1 MEKIEKIRG
10 TEDIF
15 GKYAEEFCA
24 LKKHCCN
31 FAKLY
36 GYRYIETP
44 IIENANLFVRS
55 VGQTSDI
62 VKKEFYNFVDK
73 GDREI
78 VLRPEGTA
86 SVIRS
91 IVENKA
97 LNKLPTPIK
106 CFYFGPMFRYE
117 RPQSG
122 RLRQFHQFGVE
133 CINSNSYMDDAEAI
147 IFAYNL
153 IKSLK
158 IKDVK
163 LSINNI
169 GSFKSREQWIKKLSK
184 YFTEHKKELTEDSVK
199 RINSNPLRIIDDKVD
214 SKKEVVKNAPRIDE
228 FLTTEEKAYFNNVK
242 RVLEENKIPYEYDST
257 IVRGL
262 DYYTNIVFEINTSN
276 PTLKGQPTL
285 VGGGRYAKLV
295 SELGGE
301 ECSCLGFA
309 IGIERIL
316 VLLKALDIEL
326 NKDKGIDCVL
336 VCISEEVYP
345 YALKL
350 MEQLRDNDISCV
362 CNFNNTKIKNQ
373 FKLADFYNA
382 RFALIIGEDEIKNKI
397 ITVKNQE
404 TRKEEKIRI
413 EKLLEAIK

>member
-15 GKYAEEFCA
+15 GKYAEEFWA
-24 LKKHCCN
+24 LKKQCFN

-44 IIENANLFVRS
+44 IMENANLFVRS
-55 VGQTSDI
+55 VGESSDI
-62 VKKEFYNFVDK
+62 VKKEFYNFIDK
-73 GDREI
+73 GDREV

-106 CFYFGPMFRYE
+106 YFYFGPMFRYE

-133 CINSNSYMDDAEAI
+133 CINSNSYIDDAEAI

-153 IKSLK
+153 IKSLN
-158 IKDVK
+158 IKDVT

-169 GSFKSREQWIKKLSK
+169 GNFKSREQWIKKLAT
-184 YFTEHKKELTEDSVK
+184 YFEHHKDELTEDSVK
-199 RINSNPLRIIDDKVD
+199 RINTNPLRIIDDKVD
-214 SKKEVVKNAPRIDE
+214 SKKEVVKNAPKIDE
-228 FLTTEEKAYFNNVK
+228 FLTKEEIEYFNNVK
-242 RVLEENKIPYEYDST
+242 RVLEENKIPYIYDST

-262 DYYTNIVFEINTSN
+262 DYYTNIVFEINTSS
-276 PTLKGQPTL
+276 PILKGQPTL

-309 IGIERIL
+309 VGIERVL
-316 VLLKALDIEL
+316 VLLKGLGIEL
-326 NKDKGIDCVL
+326 NQEPGIDCVV
-336 VCISEEVYP
+336 VCINESVYP
-345 YALKL
+345 FALELMQKL
-350 MEQLRDNDISCV
+350 RANNISCV

-373 FKLADFYNA
+373 FKLADFYNS
-382 RFALIIGEDEIKNKI
+382 RYALVIGEDEVKNKTI
-397 ITVKNQE
+397 QVKNQKTLKQE
-404 TRKEEKIRI
+404 AIEI
-413 EKLLEAIK
+413 EKLLEVIK